1 MEVDKDA
8 AAPAMRDRLMS
19 IDALRGFDMFW
30 IIGGCEIVSGFFKGL
45 MGKVP
50 ESVAYHLD
58 HPVWIGFSAWDMIM
72 PLFLFIVGA
81 SMPFSFSKRR
91 AMGAVQHATA
101 AEKNKVYAH
110 VLRRIVILFILGMI
124 AQGNL
129 LEFNIAK
136 LHLYSNT
143 LQAIASGYLVAAVLL
158 LNVSIAVQAGA
169 GVAMLVAY
177 WVLMMFVPVGGQM
190 GVLEPHS
197 NVAMVVDTFILGRF
211 RDGST
216 YTWLLSGLGFAA
228 TTLMGVMAGHI
239 LKSAKP
245 PRAKLLWLTGA
256 GVGCLAAGWLWS
268 LHFPMIKHIWTSS
281 MALWAGGWSF
291 LLMAAFYYVIDVKK
305 YRKWAFGFVIIGM
318 NAIVVYMAV
327 HVFDFRLMGDALVGG
342 LAEHFKGWDAYMR
355 ETTSFI
361 IVWLGLLFM
370 YRQKVFVKI

>member
-1 MEVDKDA
+1 MEVEKDV
-8 AAPAMRDRLMS
+8 APAMRDRLMS

-30 IIGGCEIVSGFFKGL
+30 IIGGNEILSGLFIGL

-50 ESVAYHLD
+50 DPVAYHLG
-58 HPVWIGFSAWDMIM
+58 HPAWQGFSAWDMIM
-72 PLFLFIVGA
+72 PLFLFTVGA
-81 SMPFSFSKRR
+81 SMPFSFSKRLK
-91 AMGAVQHATA
+91 HATP
-101 AEKNKVYAH
+101 AEKKKVYAH
-110 VLRRIVILFILGMI
+110 VLRRIVVLFILGMI

-129 LEFNIAK
+129 LDFNIAK

-143 LQAIASGYLVAAVLL
+143 LQAIAVGYVIAAILL

-169 GVAMLVAY
+169 GVALLAAY
-177 WVLMMFVPVGGQM
+177 WALMMFVPVGGHF

-239 LKSAKP
+239 LKSSKP

-291 LLMAAFYYVIDVKK
+291 LLMAAFYYLIDVKK
-305 YRKWAFGFVIIGM
+305 YRKWAFVFAVIGM
-318 NAIVVYMAV
+318 NAIAVYMAT
-327 HVFDFRLMGDALVGG
+327 HVFDFRLVAEALVGG
-342 LAEHFKGWDAYMR
+342 LAEHFGGWQTYMR

-361 IVWLGLLFM
+361 VIWLALLFM
-370 YRQKVFVKI
+370 YRKNVFIKI

>member
-1 MEVDKDA
+1 MEAGKDA
-8 AAPAMRDRLMS
+8 AAPVMRDRLMS

-30 IIGGCEIVSGFFKGL
+30 IIGGNEIVSGFFKGL

-50 ESVAYHLD
+50 EAVAYQLD
-58 HPVWIGFSAWDMIM
+58 HPAWIGFSAWDMIM

-81 SMPFSFSKRR
+81 SMPFSFSKRL
-91 AMGAVQHATA
+91 QHATA

-110 VLRRIVILFILGMI
+110 VLRRVVILFILGMI

-129 LEFNIAK
+129 LEVNMAK

-143 LQAIASGYLVAAVLL
+143 LQAIASGYLVVAVLL

-177 WVLMMFVPVGGQM
+177 WALMMFVPVGGQM

-216 YTWLLSGLGFAA
+216 YTWILSGLGFAA

-239 LKSAKP
+239 LKSSKP
-245 PRAKLLWLTGA
+245 QGAKLLWLTA
-256 GVGCLAAGWLWS
+256 SGVGCLAAGWLWS

-291 LLMAAFYYVIDVKK
+291 LLMAVFYYLIDVRK
-305 YRKWAFGFVIIGM
+305 YRKWAFVFVIIGV
-318 NAIVVYMAV
+318 NAIAVYMAV
-327 HVFDFRLMGDALVGG
+327 HVFDFRLMGEALVGG
-342 LAEHFKGWDAYMR
+342 LAEHFDGWQTYMR
-355 ETTSFI
+355 ETASFI
-361 IVWLGLLFM
+361 IIWLALLFM
-370 YRQKVFVKI
+370 YRKGVFIKI

>member
-1 MEVDKDA
+1 MEVEKDA
-8 AAPAMRDRLMS
+8 AAAPIMRDRLMS

-30 IIGGCEIVSGFFKGL
+30 IIGGGEIVSGFFKGL
-45 MGKVP
+45 MGKAP
-50 ESVAYHLD
+50 ASVAYQLG
-58 HPVWIGFSAWDMIM
+58 HPAWQGFSAWDMIM

-81 SMPFSFSKRR
+81 SMPFSFSRR
-91 AMGAVQHATA
+91 LKDASA

-110 VLRRIVILFILGMI
+110 VLRRVVILFILGMI

-129 LEFNIAK
+129 LDFRLDK

-143 LQAIASGYLVAAVLL
+143 LQSIACGYLVAAVLM
-158 LNVSIAVQAGA
+158 LNVSIVVQAGS
-169 GVAMLVAY
+169 GVAMLAAY
-177 WVLMMFVPVGGQM
+177 WLLMMFVPVGGQM

-197 NVAMVVDTFILGRF
+197 NVAMVVDQFILRGF
-211 RDGST
+211 RDGTT
-216 YTWLLSGLGFAA
+216 YTWLLSGLGFGA

-245 PRAKLLWLTGA
+245 QGAKVLWLVGA
-256 GVGCLAAGWLWS
+256 GVGCLAVGWVWS

>member
-1 MEVDKDA
+1 MEVEKDA
-8 AAPAMRDRLMS
+8 AAPAVRDRLMS

-30 IIGGCEIVSGFFKGL
+30 IIGGGEIVSGFFKGL

-58 HPVWIGFSAWDMIM
+58 HPAWQGFSAWDMIM

-81 SMPFSFSKRR
+81 SMPFSFSKRL
-91 AMGAVQHATA
+91 QHAGA

-110 VLRRIVILFILGMI
+110 VLRRVVILFILGMI

-129 LEFNIAK
+129 LDFNLAK

-143 LQAIASGYLVAAVLL
+143 LQSIAAGYVVAAVLL
-158 LNVSIAVQAGA
+158 LNFSIAVQAGA

-177 WVLMMFVPVGGQM
+177 WALMMFVPVAGQA
-190 GVLEPHS
+190 GVLEQHS

-211 RDGST
+211 RDGTT
-216 YTWLLSGLGFAA
+216 YTWILSGLGFAA

-239 LKSAKP
+239 LKSSKL
-245 PRAKLLWLTGA
+245 PRAKLLWLTAA
-256 GVGCLAAGWLWS
+256 GLGCLAAGWLWS

-291 LLMAAFYYVIDVKK
+291 LLMAVFYYVIDVKK
-305 YRKWAFGFVIIGM
+305 YRKWAFVFVIIGM
-318 NAIVVYMAV
+318 NAIAVYMAT
-327 HVFDFRLMGDALVGG
+327 HVFDFRLVAEALVGG
-342 LAEHFKGWDAYMR
+342 LAEHFEGWRAYMR
-355 ETTSFI
+355 ETASFI
-361 IVWLGLLFM
+361 VVWLALLFM
-370 YRQKVFVKI
+370 YRKNVFVKI